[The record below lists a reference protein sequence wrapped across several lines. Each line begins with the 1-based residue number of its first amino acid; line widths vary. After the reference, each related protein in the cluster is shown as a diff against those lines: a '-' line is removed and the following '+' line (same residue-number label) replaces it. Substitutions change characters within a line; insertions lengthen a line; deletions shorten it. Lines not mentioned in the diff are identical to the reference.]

1 VAATLTPDQQ
11 ADPAPVRL
19 AGGEIRWCLVYALVL
34 GAATSVPYLVG
45 ASGQTADWSFTGSVV
60 AVEDGNS
67 YLAKMLAGK
76 QGEWLFRSPYS
87 SLSQRGV
94 LAFLPY
100 LIAGKLTDGSH
111 AQLVLAFHLMRL
123 ACIPLLVLAVYRF
136 AARFIGSAA
145 WRKWITVLVT
155 AGGGLGWL
163 MIALGKP
170 DLLGSLPLEF
180 YSPETFGF
188 LAVLGFPHLILARA
202 GMFWS
207 LDLYLGRPTGWAAG
221 GVLLLTAILHSPIL
235 IPALA
240 ALAAH
245 QFALLA
251 TGVDWPAWRRRFG
264 AVILLVL
271 PLLIYLGAALATDP
285 YLQGWAEQNRIR
297 SPHPLH
303 YLLAYGAILP
313 AAVLGARRVIQ
324 RSNPSG
330 LLPVG
335 WAAVLPFLAYAP
347 VDLQRRLTE
356 GGWVALLVLAAIGL
370 SPSWTGVVQ
379 RAVRTGPEFAAPPV
393 SNASG
398 ELRQERGWRV
408 VLAVMLLPGSILLL
422 ATAVFNVREPA
433 EPLFRTA
440 SEVDAFNW
448 LAENAPPGSVV
459 LAAFQTSNALPAWA
473 PMTVVAGHGPESV
486 GLAELAPE
494 LRSFFSTDSTE
505 PFRRQFL
512 VAHSVDY
519 VVWGPAE
526 RALGKWDPAS
536 WECMRPVFDHR
547 GVQLFAVCDG

>member
-1 VAATLTPDQQ
+1 MISEQR
-11 ADPAPVRL
+11 ADPPPARP
-19 AGGEIRWCLVYALVL
+19 ASGEIRWCLAYALVL

-45 ASGQTADWSFTGSVV
+45 ASRQTADWRFTGSVV

-67 YLAKMLAGK
+67 YLAKMLAGQ

-87 SLSQRGV
+87 SLPQRGV

-111 AQLVLAFHLMRL
+111 AQLVLLFHLMRL

-163 MIALGKP
+163 MVALGKP

-202 GMFWS
+202 GMLWS
-207 LDLYLGRPTGWAAG
+207 LELYLGRPTGWAAG
-221 GVLLLTAILHSPIL
+221 GVLLLTGFLHSPVL
-235 IPALA
+235 IPALS

-245 QFALLA
+245 QLTLLV
-251 TGVDWPAWRRRFG
+251 TGADWPAWRRRFG
-264 AVILLVL
+264 VVLLLVL
-271 PLLIYLGAALATDP
+271 PLLIYLVAALATDP
-285 YLQGWAEQNRIR
+285 YLQGWAEQNRIH

-313 AAVLGARRVIQ
+313 AAVLGARRIIR

-335 WAAVLPFLAYAP
+335 WAAALPFLAYAP

-370 SPSWTGVVQ
+370 RQGWTGVVV
-379 RAVRTGPEFAAPPV
+379 RAGGEGADRTAPRP
-393 SNASG
+393 SNGSG
-398 ELRQERGWRV
+398 DSRRERGWRV
-408 VLAVMLLPGSILLL
+408 LLAVLLLPGSMLLL
-422 ATAVFNVREPA
+422 ATTLFNVQVPE
-433 EPLFRTA
+433 EPLFRPA
-440 SEVDAFNW
+440 SEIEAFEW
-448 LAENAPPGSVV
+448 LAENAPPGSIV

-486 GLAELAPE
+486 GLAELAPAI
-494 LRSFFSTDSTE
+494 RSFFSTDSAQT
-505 PFRRQFL
+505 FRQQFL
-512 VAHSVDY
+512 VTQKVDY
-519 VVWGPAE
+519 IFWGPAE
-526 RALGKWDPAS
+526 RALGNWNPAS
-536 WECMRPVFDHR
+536 WGCLQPVFDR
-547 GVQLFAVCDG
+547 LDVQLFAVCDG